1 MEMVFDEAIEG
12 RAENFNKVHNWEKK
26 KIDETIISPKMF
38 HENFDCWKQS
48 GFLSLVWSQLVFR
61 NNSAMFHLPVVLLG
75 QQIDDKS

>member
-1 MEMVFDEAIEG
+1 
-12 RAENFNKVHNWEKK
+12 
-26 KIDETIISPKMF
+26 MF
-38 HENFDCWKQS
+38 HENFDCLKQS